1 MRCYYCRRLGHI
13 AANCRDKKIDYIYER
28 LKEDLK
34 RRVKDKKERIER
46 AIKRKEQRE
55 TELAIIK
62 KRAEKLE
69 CELKKGPSG
78 EVWMVKWNRIELGE
92 YYRPGL
98 LSPTISKFRQGEFNQ
113 KFIYY
118 LVEKLL
124 LIKIFNYMMACHIG
138 AIAAK

>member
-1 MRCYYCRRLGHI
+1 M
-13 AANCRDKKIDYIYER
+13 KIRE
-28 LKEDLK
+28 
-34 RRVKDKKERIER
+34 KDKKERIER

-78 EVWMVKWNRIELGE
+78 EVWMVKRNGIELGE
-92 YYRPGL
+92 YYSSGL

-118 LVEKLL
+118 LVEK
-124 LIKIFNYMMACHIG
+124 ACSLSKFSNI
-138 AIAAK
+138 

>member
-1 MRCYYCRRLGHI
+1 M
-13 AANCRDKKIDYIYER
+13 
-28 LKEDLK
+28 K
-34 RRVKDKKERIER
+34 RREEDKKERIER

-69 CELKKGPSG
+69 CELKKGLSG
-78 EVWMVKWNRIELGE
+78 EVWMVKWNGIELGDIMGQVCSLLP
-92 YYRPGL
+92 YRNFDKGNLIKNSSTTL
-98 LSPTISKFRQGEFNQ
+98 LKR
-113 KFIYY
+113 
-118 LVEKLL
+118 LL